1 MPAVLESCKSSQG
14 RGGRA
19 SHQLPHPPPPPPD
32 PPLRK
37 ATDFTWVGW
46 CRGYINTAVHIKLF
60 YRGLSLSSGN
70 IGYENPEFVFGI
82 AFQTCHIVFLGENI
96 LARVPVYIFSI
107 GCFLAVFNNISQ
119 IGITAVIWRA
129 GPL

>member
-14 RGGRA
+14 GGGGRA
-19 SHQLPHPPPPPPD
+19 THQLPPLPRLD

-37 ATDFTWVGW
+37 ASNFTWVGW

-60 YRGLSLSSGN
+60 YRGLPLSSGN

-119 IGITAVIWRA
+119 IRITAVIGRA